1 MTEAIGVAQRRL
13 SAIQAIFST
22 LIRLHEA
29 VHRCAY
35 PVGEPDDET
44 YRQRLSDLA
53 GKTAELVA
61 ELHPCR
67 PDLELVMASRIEAI
81 ITALMTAPPITH
93 RDSLQFHLIELEQ
106 DVRTLLGAIATA
118 HD

>member
-13 SAIQAIFST
+13 GAIKAIFST

-35 PVGEPDDET
+35 PVGEPDDDT
-44 YRQRLSDLA
+44 YRQRLNDLA
-53 GKTAELVA
+53 GKTAEFA
-61 ELHPCR
+61 AQLHPCGQ
-67 PDLELVMASRIEAI
+67 DLDPVVASGIEALVAGL
-81 ITALMTAPPITH
+81 TKAPSIAH
-93 RDSLQFHLIELEQ
+93 HGSLQSHLIELER
-106 DVRTLLGAIATA
+106 DTRALAGVIATA